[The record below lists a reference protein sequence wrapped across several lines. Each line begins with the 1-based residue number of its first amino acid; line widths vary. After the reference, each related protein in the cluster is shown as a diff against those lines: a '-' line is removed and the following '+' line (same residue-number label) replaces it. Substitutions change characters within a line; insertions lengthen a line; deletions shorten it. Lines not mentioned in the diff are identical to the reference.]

1 MIQYI
6 IEIKKTPSIVVV
18 VYYYDTWA
26 STIVQVNA
34 SIKEKQQVS
43 KHERITLAYR
53 ACISGSSFHIVDT
66 STALIDICEASN
78 ALFFSLYICINQ
90 YNCMF
95 FYIRIPKSLSFLAR
109 GEVH

>member
-1 MIQYI
+1 MYDTIHI

-34 SIKEKQQVS
+34 SMKQKQQVS

-53 ACISGSSFHIVDT
+53 ACISGSSSHIVDT
-66 STALIDICEASN
+66 LTALMDACEASN
-78 ALFFSLYICINQ
+78 ALLCI
-90 YNCMF
+90 Y
-95 FYIRIPKSLSFLAR
+95 
-109 GEVH
+109 V